1 MEEVLLKQ
9 VPLFNGLKN
18 ADLKRVAAKLTHDRY
33 PRETVIF
40 MEEDEGSSLFI
51 IRKGRVKISRIS
63 EDGRE
68 VILAILKDTDFFGE
82 MSLLDGQSRSANV
95 MAIEDSDVLVL
106 RREDFMALVLKY
118 PEISIHLLKELARRL
133 RQSDAQIK
141 SLSLLKATSRVAA
154 ALVQL
159 SESSGSVDG
168 ISITIPFTPSQKDLA
183 NMAGTS
189 RETISRTLKQF
200 IDDGL
205 LSKKGRMIV
214 INNLEEFKELF
225 L

>member
-1 MEEVLLKQ
+1 MAEELLKQ
-9 VPLFNGLKN
+9 VPLFASLKTS
-18 ADLKRVAAKLTHDRY
+18 DLKRIASKLTFDMF
-33 PRETVIF
+33 PRDTVIF

-68 VILAILKDTDFFGE
+68 VILAILKDNDFFGE

-106 RREDFMALVLKY
+106 RREDFMELVTKY
-118 PEISIHLLKELARRL
+118 PELSIHLLKELARRL
-133 RQSDAQIK
+133 RLSDAQIK

-159 SESSGSVDG
+159 AESTGSMEERTV
-168 ISITIPFTPSQKDLA
+168 TIPFIPSQKDLA

-189 RETISRTLKQF
+189 RETISRTLTQF
-200 IDDGL
+200 MEEGL
-205 LSKKGRMIV
+205 IKRKGRMLFIFDM
-214 INNLEEFKELF
+214 EKFKERF